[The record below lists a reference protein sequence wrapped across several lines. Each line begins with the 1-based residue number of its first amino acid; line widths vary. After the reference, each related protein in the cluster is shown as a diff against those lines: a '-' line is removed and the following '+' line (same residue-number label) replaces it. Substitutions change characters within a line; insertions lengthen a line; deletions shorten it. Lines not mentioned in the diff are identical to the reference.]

1 MEFGLLLPISV
12 LFLVSVVYVYWKT
25 WSSRALQRLPPAPP
39 GWPVIGHLHLLSD
52 MPHQALAELA
62 MTMRAPMLRLQLG
75 TVRAVV
81 ISDPDLARAALT
93 TNDAALASRPHL
105 LGGQFLAFSCSDVT
119 FGKAGP
125 YHRMTRRLVVSE
137 LLSARRVAAY
147 QRIRLNEVR
156 RLLGHLARN
165 AAASSS
171 PAAAAPVDLSEC
183 FVNLANDVLFR
194 VAFGRG
200 FPHAKAAK
208 LGAVF
213 AEANELF
220 AGFTV
225 GDFFPE
231 LEPVLS
237 TVTGLRRRLKS
248 CLADLCEFCD
258 DIIDELISGKRE
270 RISGDTSEDFLDAL
284 LRLQKSPGIEVPLT
298 DDNIKALVLD
308 VFVAGADTSLAA
320 LEWVMTELVRHPGIL
335 NKAQEEVR
343 RVVGTGRGCV
353 EESDL
358 SDLHYLRAI
367 IKETFR
373 LHPVIPLLV
382 PRESVAPCTLGGYD
396 IPAKTRVFINTY
408 AMGRDPGIW
417 NKPLEFRPERF
428 EYDAREIADLI
439 IDPAFKVLP
448 FGGGRRGCPGYVFAL
463 ATLQLSLASLLYH
476 FDWALPSGMRA
487 EDVNLDEIFGLST
500 RKKEPLY
507 VVVRKS
513 KEYEFKGEENYEV

>member
-1 MEFGLLLPISV
+1 M
-12 LFLVSVVYVYWKT
+12 
-25 WSSRALQRLPPAPP
+25 
-39 GWPVIGHLHLLSD
+39 
-52 MPHQALAELA
+52 
-62 MTMRAPMLRLQLG
+62 
-75 TVRAVV
+75 
-81 ISDPDLARAALT
+81 
-93 TNDAALASRPHL
+93 
-105 LGGQFLAFSCSDVT
+105 
-119 FGKAGP
+119 
-125 YHRMTRRLVVSE
+125 
-137 LLSARRVAAY
+137 
-147 QRIRLNEVR
+147 
-156 RLLGHLARN
+156 
-165 AAASSS
+165 
-171 PAAAAPVDLSEC
+171 
-183 FVNLANDVLFR
+183 
-194 VAFGRG
+194 
-200 FPHAKAAK
+200 
-208 LGAVF
+208 
-213 AEANELF
+213 
-220 AGFTV
+220 
-225 GDFFPE
+225 
-231 LEPVLS
+231 
-237 TVTGLRRRLKS
+237 
-248 CLADLCEFCD
+248 
-258 DIIDELISGKRE
+258 
-270 RISGDTSEDFLDAL
+270 
-284 LRLQKSPGIEVPLT
+284 
-298 DDNIKALVLD
+298 
-308 VFVAGADTSLAA
+308 FVAGADTSLAA

-358 SDLHYLRAI
+358 RDLHYLRAI

-382 PRESVAPCTLGGYD
+382 PRDSVAPCTLGGYD

-408 AMGRDPGIW
+408 AMGRDPRIW

-428 EYDAREIADLI
+428 EYDAGEIADLI